1 METTTKNPELDVI
14 PVEDQTGTGCTC
26 DPCTCDPCEC
36 GSTETAP
43 EGTKVN
49 LKNIAIAVAG
59 IAAAAA
65 TFYAV
70 IRPWHLTWGATDEEV
85 NEALPGDHLI
95 PSASTITHAVT
106 IDAPVDCVWP
116 WLAELGHNKGD
127 AYKFSWLENVISEA
141 ETPSG
146 EHPAWQDLKVG
157 DAVQIHTN
165 YPPAPVV
172 DIKTLNYLV
181 LGLAL
186 GDDKAVTWS
195 FVLREF
201 KDKDSGSAHTR
212 LIVRFRE
219 PAKNGIAKA
228 IGIVATEPI
237 QFVIERKL
245 MLTIKKMAEDL
256 YQTKQTELARG

>member
-1 METTTKNPELDVI
+1 METITKNPELDATAT
-14 PVEDQTGTGCTC
+14 EGQTTSDLASADAT
-26 DPCTCDPCEC
+26 P
-36 GSTETAP
+36 GSNKAKFA
-43 EGTKVN
+43 KVA
-49 LKNIAIAVAG
+49 LAVAG

-65 TFYAV
+65 TFYTV

-85 NEALPGDHLI
+85 DGALPGDDLI
-95 PSASTITHAVT
+95 HNASTITHAVT

-127 AYKFSWLENVISEA
+127 AYKFSWLENVISKG
-141 ETPSG
+141 ETTSG

-172 DIKTLNYLV
+172 DIDTLDHLV

-201 KDKDSGSAHTR
+201 KDKDTGLAHTR
-212 LIVRFRE
+212 FIVRFRE
-219 PAKNGIAKA
+219 PAKGGIAKA

-245 MLTIKKMAEDL
+245 MLTIKKMSEELNQA
-256 YQTKQTELARG
+256 KHSELAKV

>member
-1 METTTKNPELDVI
+1 METVTKTPDSNVALIENQDAS
-14 PVEDQTGTGCTC
+14 GCSC

-36 GSTETAP
+36 GTAESTTP
-43 EGTKVN
+43 DNKGKFTK
-49 LKNIAIAVAG
+49 IALAVAG

-65 TFYAV
+65 TFYTV

-85 NEALPGDHLI
+85 NGSLPGDHLI
-95 PSASTITHAVT
+95 PNASTITHAIT

-116 WLAELGHNKGD
+116 WLAELGHNKGE
-127 AYKFSWLENVISEA
+127 AYKFSWLENVLSNDEA
-141 ETPSG
+141 SLA
-146 EHPAWQDLKVG
+146 EHPSWQDLKVG

-172 DIKTLNYLV
+172 DIKKFAHLV

-186 GDDKAVTWS
+186 GDDRAVTWS
-195 FVLREF
+195 FVLHEF
-201 KDKDSGSAHTR
+201 KDKDSGVASTR
-212 LIVRFRE
+212 FIVRFRE
-219 PAKNGIAKA
+219 PAKGGIAKA

-245 MLTIKKMAEDL
+245 MLTIKKMSEDL
-256 YQTKQTELARG
+256 YQAKQSEL